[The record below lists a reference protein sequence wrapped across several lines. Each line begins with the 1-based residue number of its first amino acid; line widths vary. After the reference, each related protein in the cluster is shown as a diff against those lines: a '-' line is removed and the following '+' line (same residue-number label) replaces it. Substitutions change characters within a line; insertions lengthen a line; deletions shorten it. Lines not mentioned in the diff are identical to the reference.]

1 MRSSFRAEMLKLVK
15 WPAMW
20 VLAAVLLVLAQ
31 VFGYLI
37 PYVGY
42 RSGGGS
48 GFAAGETQAQLLA
61 DILPANLV
69 GNTLSGFPLFAGALA
84 LIIGAL
90 ATGSEYGWGTLK
102 TVLTQRLGRFSVLG
116 GKLSAIAT
124 AILVLVLVVFG
135 INSLWSWVIAETV
148 GRPAEWPSVLDLTR
162 GIAAGWLILGV
173 WSLIGALLGTLFRS
187 TSLAT
192 GLGLVWA
199 LAVENLIRGFAGLL
213 GFLDAFQRGLPG
225 VNAGSLVASLGAAP
239 LDETGGTPGVTEVV
253 SGTQAA
259 LVLIA
264 YVVVLVLISGL
275 ALRRQDVK

>member
-1 MRSSFRAEMLKLVK
+1 
-15 WPAMW
+15 
-20 VLAAVLLVLAQ
+20 
-31 VFGYLI
+31 
-37 PYVGY
+37 
-42 RSGGGS
+42 
-48 GFAAGETQAQLLA
+48 
-61 DILPANLV
+61 
-69 GNTLSGFPLFAGALA
+69 LFAGALA

-102 TVLTQRLGRFSVLG
+102 TVLTQRVGRFSVLG
-116 GKLSAIAT
+116 GKLSAIAI

-162 GIAAGWLILGV
+162 GIAAGWLILVV

-264 YVVVLVLISGL
+264 YVVVLVLIAGL

>member
-102 TVLTQRLGRFSVLG
+102 TVLTQRVGRFSVLG

-264 YVVVLVLISGL
+264 YVVVLVLIAGL